1 MCKQQRRKY
10 WRTSAIRTAET
21 QTRMHSGMHELHS
34 LEHTLA
40 HTHIHTQG
48 WRLGQQD
55 ATTMT
60 LMLASAC
67 PHMDSLTL
75 SRCQLSM
82 APLRAQIL
90 GSRLTSLTIDS
101 CSTADIRCASTLA
114 YEREFSCAKT
124 AIPSDPCINIF
135 RSCYLN
141 GSFVTESVR
150 QQSPV
155 ITKRNKCCSAGFL
168 RKLS

>member
-1 MCKQQRRKY
+1 
-10 WRTSAIRTAET
+10 
-21 QTRMHSGMHELHS
+21 MHSGMHELHS

-82 APLRAQIL
+82 APLRAQI
-90 GSRLTSLTIDS
+90 SQLTAALLLISGVLVPWLM
-101 CSTADIRCASTLA
+101 R
-114 YEREFSCAKT
+114 
-124 AIPSDPCINIF
+124 
-135 RSCYLN
+135 
-141 GSFVTESVR
+141 GSFLVQR
-150 QQSPV
+150 LLFHQ
-155 ITKRNKCCSAGFL
+155 ILA
-168 RKLS
+168 